1 MLGVKPRSAG
11 LHASPFLTEPSPQP
25 QEVIGKPRSQG
36 VFKENCAVRIS
47 GSRRLKHLLR
57 TQVQEATG
65 RKQTRVPCTSW
76 KLTQHCGDLRPANQQ
91 WESEAEE
98 EEEGEEEKEKE
109 EEREEE

>member
-11 LHASPFLTEPSPQP
+11 LRASPFLTEPSPQP

-57 TQVQEATG
+57 TQVQEVTG

-98 EEEGEEEKEKE
+98 EEEGEEEKENEEEKE
-109 EEREEE
+109 EE